1 MGDIHWYRKRTLGS
15 LLDDTAARYGEREA
29 LVFESKRWTYHQ
41 FLEHT
46 NIIAKGLIGLGVEPG
61 DRVALWMTNRPE
73 WVFVMFAIAK
83 VGACLVPLNTRYRTD
98 DVSYALRQSRSTL
111 LVSLDESGPVD
122 YLGMLAEAMP
132 DIDQGH
138 AAGLALA
145 NFPALRRIV
154 FLGRRTL
161 ANTIDWDTMLK
172 AGTSVSDEDLQARAD
187 AVDPDGLMA
196 ILYTSGTTGHPKG
209 VMHTHHP
216 LRNTAER
223 AQLYGMTF
231 EDIHLNYLP
240 LFHLYAYSEITILSV
255 LTGAKQ
261 VLMDVFDGGKA
272 LDRAV
277 EEHAT
282 VLHGFEAH
290 WLDLLVAQEK
300 HARVLPNLR
309 IGTLPSGV
317 GSTIPIAE
325 KVQKVFCPTLSGY
338 GLSEGWPFITCSNP
352 GHTVEQRVSGSGF
365 PMNDYQFRIVDPQ
378 TNRDQPANTSG
389 EIWVRGYAVMKG
401 YWDNPEASAEALD
414 DKGWLHTGDV
424 GLLREDGHL
433 VFQGRYKDMLKVG
446 GENVSPAEVEAYL
459 REMDEVL
466 DAAVVAY
473 PDRRLTE
480 VPVAF
485 VLAAS
490 SQTVPGDELIAR
502 CKGRIASFKIPRHVI
517 TLDEFPMTPSGK
529 IRKVEL
535 REKALEILGNP

>member
-1 MGDIHWYRKRTLGS
+1 MRDIHWYRKRTLGS
-15 LLDDTAARYGEREA
+15 LLDDVVARHGEREA
-29 LVFESKRWTYHQ
+29 LVFENKRWTYHQ
-41 FLEHT
+41 FQDQT
-46 NIIAKGLIGLGVEPG
+46 NTIAKGLIGLEVEPG
-61 DRVALWMTNRPE
+61 DRVALWMTNLPE
-73 WVFVMFAIAK
+73 WVFLMFAIAK
-83 VGACLVPLNTRYRTD
+83 VGACMVPLNTRYRTD
-98 DVSYALRQSRSTL
+98 DVSYAVQQSRSTL

-132 DIDQGH
+132 DIERGQED
-138 AAGLALA
+138 ALALA
-145 NFPALRRIV
+145 DFPALRRIV

-161 ANTIDWDTMLK
+161 ANTIDWNAMLK
-172 AGTSVSDEDLQARAD
+172 AGAGVGDGDLRTRAD

-240 LFHLYAYSEITILSV
+240 LFHLYAYSEITIFSV

-261 VLMDVFDGGKA
+261 VLMDVFDAGKA

-290 WLDLLVAQEK
+290 WLDLLAAQEK
-300 HARVLPNLR
+300 HARVLPHLR
-309 IGTLPSGV
+309 LGTLPSGV
-317 GSTIPIAE
+317 DSTIPIAE
-325 KVQKVFCPTLSGY
+325 KVQTVFCPTLSGY
-338 GLSEGWPFITCSNP
+338 GLTEGWPFITCSNP
-352 GHTVEQRVSGSGF
+352 GHTVEQRVNASGF
-365 PMNDYQFRIVDPQ
+365 PMHDYEFRIVNPE

-389 EIWVRGYAVMKG
+389 EIWVRGYAIMKG
-401 YWDNPEASAEALD
+401 YWDKPEASAEALD
-414 DKGWLHTGDV
+414 DEDWLHTGDV
-424 GLLREDGHL
+424 GLLRKDGHL

-459 REMDEVL
+459 REMDEVR

-473 PDRRLTE
+473 PDHRLTE

-485 VLAAS
+485 VLAAGS
-490 SQTVPGDELIAR
+490 ETVPGDNLIAR

-535 REKALEILGNP
+535 REKALEILGTP